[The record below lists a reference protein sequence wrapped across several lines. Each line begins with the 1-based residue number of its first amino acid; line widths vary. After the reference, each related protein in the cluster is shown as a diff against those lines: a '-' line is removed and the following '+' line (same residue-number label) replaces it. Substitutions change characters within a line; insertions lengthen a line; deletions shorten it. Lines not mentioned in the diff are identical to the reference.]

1 MNYND
6 IFDNFDNIVNNIKK
20 HEEIEMIKTCNGYYK
35 KTNIPEDMPV
45 TQRNYYVEAA
55 GQLCPNCFYDSYHP
69 DTPEDI
75 AGRALS
81 DVQIHDVFKNPWDK
95 E

>member
-1 MNYND
+1 MNEFCVICN
-6 IFDNFDNIVNNIKK
+6 
-20 HEEIEMIKTCNGYYK
+20 EE
-35 KTNIPEDMPV
+35 TNVPEDRPV
-45 TQRNYYVEAA
+45 SERRFYVEAA
-55 GQLCPNCFYDSYHP
+55 GQLCRDCFYNSYHP

-81 DVQIHDVFKNPWDK
+81 DVQVHDVFKNPWSK